1 MALTGKFTFRKSL
14 RGKIILQVEEEL
26 KALWRRSG
34 QSPLRRRWRD
44 ATLMDLAAPELRGLI
59 DLRFR
64 PQFRVPGQG
73 PESPRTDQRRA
84 VPGEFLEAFPGVPRV
99 FKLENLFERGIREWF
114 RRKKGDRPAGGQGDE
129 EGHEK

>member
-73 PESPRTDQRRA
+73 PESTPIPIQRDRTEAPMA
-84 VPGEFLEAFPGVPRV
+84 VPAPPAAPG
-99 FKLENLFERGIREWF
+99 LNGDL
-114 RRKKGDRPAGGQGDE
+114 RRTE
-129 EGHEK
+129 H